1 MRLLSRMAHN
11 WTAFNAWGMKKRHQ
25 FGRHHQYLDSD
36 LLKSVS
42 VPNLT
47 EGAKKPPHKG
57 PSPRSPAPKKHAWS
71 TGEEGACGRVK
82 TVVPFRRS
90 AGRKAPAG

>member
-1 MRLLSRMAHN
+1 MAYN
-11 WTAFNAWGMKKRHQ
+11 WAASNAWSIKKRHP
-25 FGRHHQYLDSD
+25 FGRPHQYLDSE

-47 EGAKKPPHKG
+47 EGAKKPPHKD
-57 PSPRSPAPKKHAWS
+57 PSPRSPAPKKKHAWS
-71 TGEEGACGRVK
+71 TGEEGAGRRAK

-90 AGRKAPAG
+90 AGRTAPAG